1 MRIGLLPKVERT
13 LVCLEVKVYVNHHIQ
28 SIFLCHI
35 SYYVISIIDTFA
47 RRKIENEIACV
58 GEEAFVK
65 HIVFLSKSL

>member
-1 MRIGLLPKVERT
+1 M
-13 LVCLEVKVYVNHHIQ
+13 EVKVYVNHI
-28 SIFLCHI
+28 SINVICHI

-65 HIVFLSKSL
+65 HIYFLSKSL